1 MAGYPRG
8 SRFVWGERLNR
19 TVPVIRAAALV
30 PLLRRLVANGR
41 PVEAMLRRA
50 GLGYVWFDNPFAV
63 VPIRALERFL
73 IEVTALEG
81 PDFGARC
88 IETQS
93 LPDLAAIGM
102 VLLTGRTPRE
112 SLSRVVTA
120 LPHHCSHEI
129 ISLVREAEET
139 ELRDY
144 WNLRLDPEAE
154 HMIQQIVAA
163 LAQALLWIARPDEP
177 VMRQVEIRA
186 HPRFGLDHLRPLLR
200 CDLIAASRPL
210 LTVRIPNDVLDTPFR
225 PGIRPSPPQE
235 DWQAWAR
242 LTDLSMAGSI
252 RQILHAAMREGTPN
266 VQQVAAIADMSV
278 RSLQRR
284 LAEEGV
290 AFSDLVEQVRRDM
303 AMEALAGTGLSLGEV
318 AANLGYS
325 KQSSLTRAFR
335 RWVGHPPSALRT
347 PPAGQPDK

>member
-1 MAGYPRG
+1 
-8 SRFVWGERLNR
+8 
-19 TVPVIRAAALV
+19 
-30 PLLRRLVANGR
+30 
-41 PVEAMLRRA
+41 MLRRA

-73 IEVTALEG
+73 IEITALEG

-88 IETQS
+88 IDTQS
-93 LPDLAAIGM
+93 LRDLAAIGM
-102 VLLTGRTPRE
+102 VLLSGRTPRE
-112 SLSRVVTA
+112 SLSRVVSA

-129 ISLVREAEET
+129 ISLVREADET
-139 ELRDY
+139 EFRDY

-163 LAQALLWIARPDEP
+163 LAQALLSIARPDEP
-177 VMRQVEIRA
+177 VMTRIEIRP
-186 HPRFGLDHLRPLLR
+186 HPRFGIDHLRPFLR
-200 CDLIAASRPL
+200 CELRAVERPF
-210 LTVRIPNDVLDTPFR
+210 LTVRIANDVLDTPFR
-225 PGIRPSPPQE
+225 PGMRPSPPQE
-235 DWQAWAR
+235 KWQAWTR
-242 LTDLSMAGSI
+242 LTDLSMSGSI

-266 VQQVAAIADMSV
+266 VQQVAEIADMSV

-284 LAEEGV
+284 LAEEGI

-303 AMEALAGTGLSLGEV
+303 AMEALAAPGLSLGEV

-335 RWVGHPPSALRT
+335 RWVGQPPSALRA
-347 PPAGQPDK
+347 PAADRPDE